1 MTKSTDEAIRAA
13 MERGEFDNLLNKG
26 KKLNLDDYFNTPE
39 EQRVGFSV
47 LKNADFVPE
56 EVQLL
61 KEIGELQ
68 EKLAKVSDEV
78 GRKKLV
84 KEIEGR
90 RLKYNLQMDRFKR
103 HGGV

>member
-1 MTKSTDEAIRAA
+1 MTKSADEAIRAA
-13 MERGEFDNLLNKG
+13 MERGDFDNLSNKG

-39 EQRVGFSV
+39 EQRVGFSI
-47 LKNADFVPE
+47 LKNAAYIPE

-68 EKLAKVSDEV
+68 EKLAQVSEESE
-78 GRKKLV
+78 RKKLL

-90 RLKYNLQMDRFKR
+90 RLKYNLLMERKK
-103 HGGV
+103 